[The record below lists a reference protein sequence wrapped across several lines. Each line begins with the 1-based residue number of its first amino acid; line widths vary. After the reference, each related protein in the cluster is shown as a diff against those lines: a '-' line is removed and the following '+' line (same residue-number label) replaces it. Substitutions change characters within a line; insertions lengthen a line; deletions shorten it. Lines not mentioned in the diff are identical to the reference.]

1 MASVSSAM
9 PSPTALRTIAR
20 GSSGRV
26 WKTEVDA
33 IAGEYALAKI
43 PSANNILT
51 TKPASPYADQ
61 AGS

>member
-33 IAGEYALAKI
+33 TAGEYALAKI
-43 PSANNILT
+43 SSANDILT
-51 TKPASPYADQ
+51 TKPASP
-61 AGS
+61 